1 MASSNNRREGG
12 NIGGGLRTVRIVVG
26 RTWPPPVFG
35 SKWGLPTPL
44 VARPET
50 LRWWEVEVEDMF
62 WCGVGLESA
71 VGRGP
76 LGRSSENGPI
86 VHLFDP
92 FAPLK

>member
-1 MASSNNRREGG
+1 MVVAYLHASILSW
-12 NIGGGLRTVRIVVG
+12 RTPQESRARVLVAR
-26 RTWPPPVFG
+26 PPPVFG
-35 SKWGLPTPL
+35 SKWGAPTPL

-76 LGRSSENGPI
+76 LGRSSERGPI
-86 VHLFDP
+86 S
-92 FAPLK
+92 

>member
-1 MASSNNRREGG
+1 MNRWHQSLANGSR
-12 NIGGGLRTVRIVVG
+12 
-26 RTWPPPVFG
+26 PPPVFG

-71 VGRGP
+71 VA
-76 LGRSSENGPI
+76 RSA
-86 VHLFDP
+86 HLRMVRFETFLTTLP
-92 FAPLK
+92 H